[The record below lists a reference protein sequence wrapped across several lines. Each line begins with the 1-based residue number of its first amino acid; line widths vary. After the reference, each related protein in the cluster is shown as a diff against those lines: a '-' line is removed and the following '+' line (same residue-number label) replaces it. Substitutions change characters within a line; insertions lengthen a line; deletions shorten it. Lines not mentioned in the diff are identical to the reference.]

1 MVLAFIV
8 VACRYPYRP
17 DKSLPKSEP
26 TRLTFECSLSVCLA
40 QSLSHFMQPEGLL
53 HPSNSQL
60 TRRNGLHTTR
70 RRKGKSREDGL
81 APAEPRMRPMSS
93 FEKEM

>member
-26 TRLTFECSLSVCLA
+26 TRLTFERSLSVCLA
-40 QSLSHFMQPEGLL
+40 QSLSHFMQPEE
-53 HPSNSQL
+53 SV
-60 TRRNGLHTTR
+60 
-70 RRKGKSREDGL
+70 
-81 APAEPRMRPMSS
+81 APIQFSADTPQWT
-93 FEKEM
+93 